1 MKRNNRMLRMFFLS
15 ATLLLN
21 ANWIYAQTY
30 PEPEFSNEVY
40 YLKKDKDYSLVR
52 LEKSSSKMENKTKI
66 VGPSEQSY
74 SIDGDKSPVRLSSGT
89 NFSFIIS
96 KGSSQ
101 SQGTS
106 SPKSDSMMKA
116 NGLDPNM
123 MDEMSMGDPSQAITL
138 YKASSDKNIRK
149 IYLMKVGGY
158 FSMGKN
164 KMQSSDKMTFSV
176 KKIRSGYWELVIDK
190 PLAKGEYAFTMMG
203 MGTSGMDGSSLI
215 FAFGVD

>member
-1 MKRNNRMLRMFFLS
+1 MKTNNRMLRMFFLS
-15 ATLLLN
+15 ATLFN
-21 ANWIYAQTY
+21 AYWIHAQTY

-52 LEKSSSKMENKTKI
+52 LEKSSSKMDNKTKI

-74 SIDGDKSPVRLSSGT
+74 SIEGDKSPVRLSSGT

-101 SQGTS
+101 GSSS

-116 NGLDPNM
+116 NGVDPNM

-138 YKASSDKNIRK
+138 YKASPEKNTRK

-164 KMQSSDKMTFSV
+164 KLQSSDKMTFSV

-190 PLAKGEYAFTMMG
+190 PLSKGEYAFTMMG

>member
-1 MKRNNRMLRMFFLS
+1 MKTNNSLLRIFFLS
-15 ATLLLN
+15 AILFIDHAL
-21 ANWIYAQTY
+21 YAQTY

-66 VGPSEQSY
+66 VGPSEQAY
-74 SIDGDKSPVRLSSGT
+74 SIEGDKSPVRLSSGS
-89 NFSFIIS
+89 NFSFVIS

-101 SQGTS
+101 GS
-106 SPKSDSMMKA
+106 SAKSDSTMKA

-123 MDEMSMGDPSQAITL
+123 MDEMSMGDPSQSITL
-138 YKASSDKNIRK
+138 YKASSEKNIRK
-149 IYLMKVGGY
+149 IYLVKVGGY

-164 KMQSSDKMTFSV
+164 KLQSSDKMTFSA
-176 KKIRSGYWELVIDK
+176 KKIRSGYWELIIDK
-190 PLAKGEYAFTMMG
+190 PLPKGEYAFTMMG
-203 MGTSGMDGSSLI
+203 MGTGGMDGSSLI

>member
-1 MKRNNRMLRMFFLS
+1 MKTNNRMLRMFFLS

-21 ANWIYAQTY
+21 AYWIYAQAY

-52 LEKSSSKMENKTKI
+52 LEKSSSKMDNKTKI

-74 SIDGDKSPVRLSSGT
+74 SIEGDKSPVRLSSGT

-101 SQGTS
+101 GSSS

-116 NGLDPNM
+116 NGLEPNM

-138 YKASSDKNIRK
+138 YKATPEKNTRK

-164 KMQSSDKMTFSV
+164 KLQSSDKMTFSV

-190 PLAKGEYAFTMMG
+190 PLSKGEYAFTMMG

>member
-1 MKRNNRMLRMFFLS
+1 MKKYSSMLRIFFLS
-15 ATLLLN
+15 AILFD
-21 ANWIYAQTY
+21 ANWIVAQTY

-40 YLKKDKDYSLVR
+40 YLKKDKDFSLVR

-66 VGPSEQSY
+66 VGPSENSY
-74 SIDGDKSPVRLSSGT
+74 SIEGDKSPVRLSSGT
-89 NFSFIIS
+89 NFSFVIS

-101 SQGTS
+101 GSS
-106 SPKSDSMMKA
+106 SPKSDSVTKA

-123 MDEMSMGDPSQAITL
+123 MDEMSMGDPSQTITL
-138 YKASSDKNIRK
+138 YKVSSEKNIRK

-164 KMQSSDKMTFSV
+164 KLQSSDKMTFSV
-176 KKIRSGYWELVIDK
+176 KKVRNGYWELVIDK
-190 PLAKGEYAFTMMG
+190 PLSKGEYAFTMMNP
-203 MGTSGMDGSSLI
+203 GTGGMDASSLI

>member
-1 MKRNNRMLRMFFLS
+1 MKTNNSLLRIFFLS
-15 ATLLLN
+15 AILFIDR
-21 ANWIYAQTY
+21 AVDAQTY
-30 PEPEFSNEVY
+30 PEPEFANEVY

-66 VGPSEQSY
+66 VGPSENSY
-74 SIDGDKSPVRLSSGT
+74 SIEGDKSPVRLSSGT
-89 NFSFIIS
+89 NFSFVIS

-101 SQGTS
+101 GSS

-123 MDEMSMGDPSQAITL
+123 MDEMSMGGDPSQAITL
-138 YKASSDKNIRK
+138 YKVSSEKNMRK

-164 KMQSSDKMTFSV
+164 KLQSSDKMTFSV
-176 KKIRSGYWELVIDK
+176 KKVKSGYWELVIDK
-190 PLAKGEYAFTMMG
+190 PLTKGEYAFTMMG
-203 MGTSGMDGSSLI
+203 MGGGGMDGSTLI

>member
-1 MKRNNRMLRMFFLS
+1 MKKYSSMLRIFFLS
-15 ATLLLN
+15 AILFIDYR
-21 ANWIYAQTY
+21 IYAQTY

-52 LEKSSSKMENKTKI
+52 LEKSSSKMDNKTKI

-74 SIDGDKSPVRLSSGT
+74 SIEGDKSPVRLSSGT

-101 SQGTS
+101 GS
-106 SPKSDSMMKA
+106 SSSKPSDSVMKA

-123 MDEMSMGDPSQAITL
+123 MDEMSMGDPSQSITL
-138 YKASSDKNIRK
+138 YKASSEKSIRK
-149 IYLMKVGGY
+149 IYLVKVGGY

-164 KMQSSDKMTFSV
+164 KLQSSDKMTFSV
-176 KKIRSGYWELVIDK
+176 KKIRNGYWELVIDK

-203 MGTSGMDGSSLI
+203 MGTSGMDGSTLI

>member
-1 MKRNNRMLRMFFLS
+1 
-15 ATLLLN
+15 
-21 ANWIYAQTY
+21 
-30 PEPEFSNEVY
+30 
-40 YLKKDKDYSLVR
+40 VR
-52 LEKSSSKMENKTKI
+52 LEKSSSKMDNKTKI

-74 SIDGDKSPVRLSSGT
+74 SIEGDKSPVRLSSGT

-101 SQGTS
+101 GSSS
-106 SPKSDSMMKA
+106 SPKSDSIAKA

-123 MDEMSMGDPSQAITL
+123 MDEMSMGGDPSQTITL

-164 KMQSSDKMTFSV
+164 KLQSSDKMTFSV
-176 KKIRSGYWELVIDK
+176 KKIRNGYWELVIDK

-203 MGTSGMDGSSLI
+203 MGTSGMDGSTVL

>member
-1 MKRNNRMLRMFFLS
+1 MD
-15 ATLLLN
+15 
-21 ANWIYAQTY
+21 IYAQTY

>member
-149 IYLMKVGGY
+149 IYLIKVGGY
-158 FSMGKN
+158 FSMGKS

>member
-1 MKRNNRMLRMFFLS
+1 MKRNDSMLRMFFLS

-21 ANWIYAQTY
+21 AYWTYAQTY

-74 SIDGDKSPVRLSSGT
+74 NIEGDKSPVRLSSGT

-101 SQGTS
+101 GS
-106 SPKSDSMMKA
+106 SSSRSDSMMKA

-138 YKASSDKNIRK
+138 YKASSEKNIRK
-149 IYLMKVGGY
+149 IYLVKVGGY
-158 FSMGKN
+158 LSMGKS
-164 KMQSSDKMTFSV
+164 KLQSSDKMTFSV

-203 MGTSGMDGSSLI
+203 MGTSGMDGSTTI

>member
-1 MKRNNRMLRMFFLS
+1 MKTNNSLLRIFFLS
-15 ATLLLN
+15 AILFMASVL
-21 ANWIYAQTY
+21 YAQTY
-30 PEPEFSNEVY
+30 PEPEFANEVY

-66 VGPSEQSY
+66 VGPSENSY
-74 SIDGDKSPVRLSSGT
+74 SIEGDKSPVRLSSGT

-101 SQGTS
+101 GS
-106 SPKSDSMMKA
+106 SSAKSDSVMKA

-123 MDEMSMGDPSQAITL
+123 MNEMSMGDPSQTITL
-138 YKASSDKNIRK
+138 YKVSSEKSIRK

-164 KMQSSDKMTFSV
+164 KLQSSDKMTFSV
-176 KKIRSGYWELVIDK
+176 KKVRNGYWELVIDK
-190 PLAKGEYAFTMMG
+190 PLSKGEYAFTMMNP
-203 MGTSGMDGSSLI
+203 GTGGMDNSSLI

>member
-1 MKRNNRMLRMFFLS
+1 MKKYSSLLRIFFLS
-15 ATLLLN
+15 AILFIDHR
-21 ANWIYAQTY
+21 IYAQTY

-52 LEKSSSKMENKTKI
+52 LEKSSSKMENKTKV
-66 VGPSEQSY
+66 VGASEQSY
-74 SIDGDKSPVRLSSGT
+74 NIEGDKSPVRLASGT

-101 SQGTS
+101 GSS

-138 YKASSDKNIRK
+138 YKASSEKSIRK
-149 IYLMKVGGY
+149 IYLVKVGGY

-164 KMQSSDKMTFSV
+164 KIQSSDKMTFSV

-190 PLAKGEYAFTMMG
+190 PLPKGEYAFTMMG
-203 MGTSGMDGSSLI
+203 MGTSGMDGSTLI